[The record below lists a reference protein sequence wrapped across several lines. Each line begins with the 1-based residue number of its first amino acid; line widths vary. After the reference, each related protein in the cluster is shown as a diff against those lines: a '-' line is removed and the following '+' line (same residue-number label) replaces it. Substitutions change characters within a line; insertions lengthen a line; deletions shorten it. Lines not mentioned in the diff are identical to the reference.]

1 MHLSRRALN
10 RRLAAVLSSAVLPLG
25 GCASRPLGHFGRV
38 RIGTQP
44 MSMAGTV
51 TAQFLGTSSL
61 LFRDQRT
68 AILADGFVSRPGEW
82 RTAFWRIAPN
92 EARIEAVLR
101 RVRVSTIDA
110 VFASHSHYDH
120 ALDAPVVARKTGA
133 ILLGSESTANVG
145 RGLRLPDR
153 QIDVVHDG
161 ETRRYGD
168 FELTFIESEHGG
180 GNPAPGVIRAALRP
194 PAHALRWKTGATW
207 SVLIRH
213 GERTALVHGSA
224 GYKLGALRNRRADV
238 VYLGIGTSR
247 WPRTGFIDT
256 YWDEVVRRT
265 GARRVILVHW
275 DNFFRS
281 LDKPLWPQ
289 SRERFE
295 AMLSRIAHHAA
306 ADGVDV
312 ALPVL
317 WEPTDPFADLHAR

>member
-1 MHLSRRALN
+1 MN
-10 RRLAAVLSSAVLPLG
+10 RRLAALLSSALPLG
-25 GCASRPLGHFGRV
+25 GCASGSLGHFGRV
-38 RIGTQP
+38 RVENQP
-44 MSMAGTV
+44 SSIAGTV
-51 TAQFLGTSSL
+51 TAQFLGTSAL
-61 LFRDQRT
+61 LVRDGRT
-68 AILADGFVSRPGEW
+68 TILADGFVSRPGEW

-92 EARIEAVLR
+92 EVRIDAVLR
-101 RVRVSTIDA
+101 RVGVSTIDA

-120 ALDAPVVARKTGA
+120 ALDAPVIAKTTGA
-133 ILLGSESTANVG
+133 MLLGSESTANVG
-145 RGLRLPDR
+145 RGLGLPER
-153 QIDVVHDG
+153 QIDVVRDG

-180 GNPAPGVIRAALRP
+180 GNPAPGDVRAPLRP

-213 GERTALVHGSA
+213 GETSLLVHGSA
-224 GYKLGALRNRRADV
+224 GYKRGALRNRRADV

-247 WPRTGFIDT
+247 WPRKGFIDT

-295 AMLSRIAHHAA
+295 AMLSRISQRAA
-306 ADGVDV
+306 ADCVDV
-312 ALPVL
+312 VLPVL
-317 WEPTDPFADLHAR
+317 WEPTDPFADLHCR